1 MEVSMLSYK
10 SNHSNSAVR
19 RTSTHSAQLVVIAI
33 IGLRPMCVNAQS
45 ANELM
50 TRADQLGDR
59 SDWHNAGPLY
69 AKAEAEYHRS
79 GDARNELYAK
89 LGRLHRDLEDGSYRT
104 VRADVLKL
112 LANPLSQNDPL
123 LQIRGLALLGNID
136 LNTNTAAAG
145 EDWNKVLAIARKVG
159 DQKWENRAKGELGL
173 VAGVSGDIG
182 SAALALYG
190 AISKAEQLGDVAAH
204 INFATWLANGMAV
217 HGMADRA
224 VPIIDRAAD
233 LAKRSGYA
241 EVPLLLSIAKIRALT
256 NLPDPQTDQ
265 NKEIVNRLIVATLA
279 EAENEHVLGAQTE
292 LLIEAG
298 QIATRRGDPSGAEK
312 YFHQATEVSRTAGLP
327 RQEGEACLHLSQFYR
342 ATDQPA
348 KASPVIDQGILA
360 VQRVEEGYD
369 LPVFVAEKAEVQA
382 ALGSV
387 QAADASFQ
395 RATDLVEGLLVN
407 APSSQVKS
415 GMIGAVS
422 QIYLGHFRL
431 AWNRMH
437 DAPYAFSIIEGA
449 RGRALLDSIRYARQ
463 SAPVN
468 AAQTRGEVEIAA
480 LQRSLMHDRLTNAQT
495 RHVLDQ
501 LDEAYMQLSPVEYA
515 RQRKEMSLVRRRP
528 PSVAALQAQLR
539 PGEALVEYVMDEKG
553 SYAIE
558 ISHSGLKI
566 HNLAARTE
574 ISRLSR
580 SFVTAIRNG
589 TDSQSSGR
597 ELYKQLIAPVRSQ
610 DISSLI
616 VVPDGPLHLVP
627 FSALVNEGGGYLNS
641 ELNVSAAPSA
651 TIYYTLSRTPRGV
664 AARKPFLGVA
674 FSPPTQSAKAAESTT
689 RGISDLRAGSLKPLQ
704 FGREEIMEAA
714 KVFGPQSV
722 TLDGSQASET
732 ALKAEP
738 LADFK
743 VIHLAAHGV
752 SDELD
757 SDRTALVFAPG
768 SESEDGLWQARE
780 IRRTRLNADVVVLS
794 ACETGSGKL
803 QGQEGVMNLAR
814 AFLTAGARS
823 VVASLWDVDDRS
835 TATLMES
842 FYEHLKAGLTVKEA
856 LRRAQLDFIT
866 NYGEKAKPNLWAGFE
881 VIGDGT
887 KRFTFEKSDAR
898 PTN

>member
-1 MEVSMLSYK
+1 MQSSK
-10 SNHSNSAVR
+10 SNQSNVVFQYTPAR
-19 RTSTHSAQLVVIAI
+19 CARFLVIVVA
-33 IGLRPMCVNAQS
+33 GFAPMCVDAQS
-45 ANELM
+45 PAELM
-50 TRADQLGDR
+50 AKADQLGDR
-59 SDWHNAGPLY
+59 SDWRHAGPLY
-69 AKAEAEYHRS
+69 AKAEAEFHRT

-89 LGRLHRDLEDGSYRT
+89 LGRLHRDLEDGSYKT
-104 VRADVLKL
+104 VRAEVLRL
-112 LANPLSQNDPL
+112 LANPLTQSDPL
-123 LQIRGLALLGNID
+123 LQIRALALLGNID
-136 LNTNTAAAG
+136 LNTNTAAAA
-145 EDWNKVLAIARKVG
+145 EDWNKVLAIARKIG
-159 DQKWENRAKGELGL
+159 DQKWENRARGELGL

-190 AISKAEQLGDVAAH
+190 AISKAEQLGDVSAH

-217 HGMADRA
+217 HGMADQASRIVDKA
-224 VPIIDRAAD
+224 SD
-233 LAKRSGYA
+233 LAKRNGYA
-241 EVPLLLSIAKIRALT
+241 EIPLQLSIAKIRALA
-256 NLPDPQTDQ
+256 NLSEPQREQ
-265 NKEIVNRLIVATLA
+265 NRELANKLITAALA
-279 EAENEHVLGAQTE
+279 EAEKEHVLGAQTE

-298 QIATRRGDPSGAEK
+298 QITASRGDLSAAEK
-312 YFHQATEVSRTAGLP
+312 YFRQATEVSKTAGLP
-327 RQEGEACLHLSQFYR
+327 RQEGESCLRLSQFYR
-342 ATDQPA
+342 ATNQPA
-348 KASPVIDQGILA
+348 KASAVIDQGIQA

-387 QAADASFQ
+387 QAADVSFQ

-415 GMIGAVS
+415 GMIGALG

-437 DAPYAFSIIEGA
+437 DGPYAFSIIESA
-449 RGRALLDSIRYARQ
+449 RGRSLLDSIRYARQ
-463 SAPVN
+463 SASAN
-468 AAQTRGEVEIAA
+468 AQQTRGEVEIAR
-480 LQRSLMHDRLTNAQT
+480 LQRSLMHDRLTNAQV

-501 LDEAYMQLSPVEYA
+501 LDDAYMQLSPVEYA
-515 RQRKEMSLVRRRP
+515 RQRKEMGLVRRRP
-528 PSVAALQAQLR
+528 ASVADLQAQLR
-539 PGEALVEYVMDEKG
+539 QGEAIVEYVMDEKA

-558 ISHSGLKI
+558 INRAGLKI
-566 HNLAARTE
+566 HNLPARAE
-574 ISRLSR
+574 IGNLSR
-580 SFVTAIRNG
+580 TFVTAIRNG
-589 TDSQSSGR
+589 TDSQSSAR

-610 DISSLI
+610 NISSLI
-616 VVPDGPLHLVP
+616 IVPDGPLHLVP
-627 FSALVNEGGGYLNS
+627 FGALVNDAGGYLNS
-641 ELNVSAAPSA
+641 DFNLSAAPSA
-651 TIYYTLSRTPRGV
+651 TIYYTLSRTPRAV

-674 FSPPTQSAKAAESTT
+674 YSPPSQSSKGLGSAT
-689 RGISDLRAGSLKPLQ
+689 RAVTDLRAGRLKPLQ
-704 FGREEIMEAA
+704 FGHEEITEAA
-714 KVFGPQSV
+714 KVFGSQSV
-722 TLDGSQASET
+722 TLDGSQASEE

-757 SDRTALVFAPG
+757 PDRTALVFAPG

-856 LRRAQLDFIT
+856 LRQAQLDFIK
-866 NYGEKAKPNLWAGFE
+866 NYGDKAKPNLWAGFE

-887 KRFTFEKSDAR
+887 KRFTFEKTNAR
-898 PTN
+898 STH

>member
-1 MEVSMLSYK
+1 MVFHK
-10 SNHSNSAVR
+10 SNHSNSEVR
-19 RTSTHSAQLVVIAI
+19 QSFSKSARLVIIVVFCIA
-33 IGLRPMCVNAQS
+33 PTCVNAQS
-45 ANELM
+45 ADELM

-59 SDWHNAGPLY
+59 SDWYNAAPLY

-79 GDARNELYAK
+79 GDTRNELHAK

-104 VRADVLKL
+104 VRAQVLNL
-112 LANPLSQNDPL
+112 LANPLSQSDSL

-136 LNTNTAAAG
+136 LNTNTIAAAA
-145 EDWNKVLAIARKVG
+145 DWNKVLVIASKIG

-173 VAGVSGDIG
+173 VAGVNGDIG
-182 SAALALYG
+182 AAALSLYG
-190 AISKAEQLGDVAAH
+190 AIAKAEQIGDVAAH

-241 EVPLLLSIAKIRALT
+241 EVPLQLSIAKIRALT
-256 NLPDPQTDQ
+256 NLPEPQADQ
-265 NKEIVNRLIVATLA
+265 NKDIVNRLIVATLA
-279 EAENEHVLGAQTE
+279 EAEKEHVLGAQTE

-298 QIATRRGDPSGAEK
+298 QIAIRRHDQSGAEK
-312 YFHQATEVSRTAGLP
+312 YFREAVEVSRTAALP

-342 ATDQPA
+342 TANQPA
-348 KASPVIDQGILA
+348 KASLVIDQGIQA

-382 ALGSV
+382 ALGLV
-387 QAADASFQ
+387 KAADASFQ
-395 RATDLVEGLLVN
+395 RATDLAEGLLVN

-415 GMIGAVS
+415 GMIGASS

-437 DAPYAFSIIEGA
+437 NAPYAFSIIEGA

-468 AAQTRGEVEIAA
+468 AAQTRGEMEIVR

-495 RHVLDQ
+495 RHVVDQ
-501 LDEAYMQLSPVEYA
+501 LDEAYMQLSPIEYA
-515 RQRKEMSLVRRRP
+515 RQRKEMNLVRRRP
-528 PSVAALQAQLR
+528 VSITALQAQLP
-539 PGEALVEYVMDEKG
+539 PGEALIEYVMDEKG

-558 ISHSGLKI
+558 ISRAGLKV
-566 HNLAARTE
+566 HDLASRTE
-574 ISRLSR
+574 ISTLSR

-589 TDSQSSGR
+589 ADSQPSGR

-610 DISSLI
+610 NISSLI
-616 VVPDGPLHLVP
+616 IVPDGPLHLVP
-627 FSALVNEGGGYLNS
+627 FGALVNEGGGYVNSDLN
-641 ELNVSAAPSA
+641 LSAAPSA
-651 TIYYTLSRTPRGV
+651 TIYYTLSRTPKGM

-674 FSPPTQSAKAAESTT
+674 FSPPRPSVNPPESGT
-689 RGISDLRAGSLKPLQ
+689 RGISDLRVGSLKPLQ
-704 FGREEIMEAA
+704 FGHEEIMEAA
-714 KVFGPQSV
+714 KLFGSQSV
-722 TLDGSQASET
+722 TLDGSQASEK

-768 SESEDGLWQARE
+768 SQTEDGLWQARE
-780 IRRTRLNADVVVLS
+780 IRQTRLNADVVVLS

-842 FYEHLKAGLTVKEA
+842 FYEHLKAGLTVEEA
-856 LRRAQLDFIT
+856 LRQAQLDFIK
-866 NYGEKAKPNLWAGFE
+866 NYGKRAEPNLWAGFE

-887 KRFTFEKSDAR
+887 KRFTFKKSNTR
-898 PTN
+898 PTY

>member
-1 MEVSMLSYK
+1 MQSSK
-10 SNHSNSAVR
+10 SDKCTAVTNSGRAY
-19 RTSTHSAQLVVIAI
+19 RTWLLAIVVMGLFPMFVDAQTPA
-33 IGLRPMCVNAQS
+33 
-45 ANELM
+45 ELM
-50 TRADQLGDR
+50 EHADQLGDR
-59 SDWHNAGPLY
+59 SDWRNAGPLY
-69 AKAEAEYHRS
+69 AKAEAEFRRT

-89 LGRLHRDLEDGSYRT
+89 LGRLHRVLEDGSYKT
-104 VRADVLKL
+104 VRAEVVRL
-112 LANPLSQNDPL
+112 LANPLTQSDPL
-123 LQIRGLALLGNID
+123 LQIRGLALLGIID
-136 LNTNTAAAG
+136 LNTNTAAAA
-145 EDWNKVLAIARKVG
+145 EDWNKVLTIARKVG
-159 DQKWENRAKGELGL
+159 DQKWENRARGELGL

-182 SAALALYG
+182 SAALALYA
-190 AISKAEQLGDVAAH
+190 AISKAEQLGDVSAH
-204 INFATWLANGMAV
+204 INFATWLANGMSV

-224 VPIIDRAAD
+224 VRVVDKAAD
-233 LAKRSGYA
+233 LARNSGYT
-241 EVPLLLSIAKIRALT
+241 EIPLQLSIAKIRALA
-256 NLPDPQTDQ
+256 NLSEPQREQ
-265 NKEIVNRLIVATLA
+265 SRNLANQLISSTLA
-279 EAENEHVLGAQTE
+279 EAEREHVLGAQTE

-298 QIATRRGDPSGAEK
+298 QISASRRDVSAAEK
-312 YFHQATEVSRTAGLP
+312 YFRQATEVSKTAGLP
-327 RQEGEACLHLSQFYR
+327 RQEGESCLRLSQFYR
-342 ATDQPA
+342 ATNQPA
-348 KASPVIDQGILA
+348 KASPVIDAGIQA

-369 LPVFVAEKAEVQA
+369 LPVFISERAEVQA

-395 RATDLVEGLLVN
+395 RATNLVEGLLVN

-415 GMIGAVS
+415 GMIGALS

-437 DAPYAFSIIEGA
+437 DGPYAFSIIESA
-449 RGRALLDSIRYARQ
+449 RGRSLLDSIRYARQ
-463 SAPVN
+463 STSAD
-468 AAQTRGEVEIAA
+468 AQQTRGEVEIAR
-480 LQRSLMHDRLTNAQT
+480 LQRSLMHDKLTNAQL

-501 LDEAYMQLSPVEYA
+501 LDAAYMQLSPVEYA
-515 RQRKEMSLVRRRP
+515 RQRKEMGLVRRRP
-528 PSVAALQAQLR
+528 VSVANLQAQLGQ
-539 PGEALVEYVMDEKG
+539 GEAIVEYVMDEKA

-558 ISHSGLKI
+558 INRAGLKI
-566 HNLAARTE
+566 HNLPARTE
-574 ISRLSR
+574 IGNLAR

-597 ELYKQLIAPVRSQ
+597 QLYKQLIAPVRSQ
-610 DISSLI
+610 NISSLI
-616 VVPDGPLHLVP
+616 IVPDGPLHLVP
-627 FSALVNEGGGYLNS
+627 FSALVNDAGGYLNS
-641 ELNVSAAPSA
+641 ELNLSAAPSA
-651 TIYYTLSRTPRGV
+651 TIYYTLRRTPRGV

-674 FSPPTQSAKAAESTT
+674 FSPPSQSSKGLGSTT
-689 RGISDLRAGSLKPLQ
+689 RAVTDLRAGSLKPLQ
-704 FGREEIMEAA
+704 FGHEEITEAA

-722 TLDGSQASET
+722 TLDGSQASEE

-856 LRRAQLDFIT
+856 LRQAQLDFIK
-866 NYGEKAKPNLWAGFE
+866 NYGDKAKPNLWAGFE

-887 KRFTFEKSDAR
+887 KRFTFEKTNAR
-898 PTN
+898 STH

>member
-1 MEVSMLSYK
+1 MQVSMQSSK
-10 SNHSNSAVR
+10 SNQSNVVFQYTPAR
-19 RTSTHSAQLVVIAI
+19 CARFLVIVVA
-33 IGLRPMCVNAQS
+33 GFAPMCVDAQS
-45 ANELM
+45 PAELM
-50 TRADQLGDR
+50 AKADQLGDR
-59 SDWHNAGPLY
+59 SDWRHAGPLY
-69 AKAEAEYHRS
+69 AKAEAEFHRT

-89 LGRLHRDLEDGSYRT
+89 LGRLHRDLEDGSYKT
-104 VRADVLKL
+104 VRAEVLRL
-112 LANPLSQNDPL
+112 LANPLTQSDPL
-123 LQIRGLALLGNID
+123 LQIRALALLGNID
-136 LNTNTAAAG
+136 LNTNTAAAA
-145 EDWNKVLAIARKVG
+145 EDWNKVLAIARKIG
-159 DQKWENRAKGELGL
+159 DQKWENRARGELGL

-190 AISKAEQLGDVAAH
+190 AISKAEQLGDVSAH

-217 HGMADRA
+217 HGMADQASRIVDKA
-224 VPIIDRAAD
+224 SD
-233 LAKRSGYA
+233 LAKRNGYA
-241 EVPLLLSIAKIRALT
+241 EIPLQLSIAKIRALA
-256 NLPDPQTDQ
+256 NLSEPQREQ
-265 NKEIVNRLIVATLA
+265 NRELANKLITAALA
-279 EAENEHVLGAQTE
+279 EAEKEHVLGAQTE

-298 QIATRRGDPSGAEK
+298 QITASRGDLSAAEK
-312 YFHQATEVSRTAGLP
+312 YFRQATEVSKTAGLP
-327 RQEGEACLHLSQFYR
+327 RQEGESCLRLSQFYR
-342 ATDQPA
+342 ATNQPA
-348 KASPVIDQGILA
+348 KASAVIDQGIQA

-387 QAADASFQ
+387 QAADVSFQ

-415 GMIGAVS
+415 GMIGALG

-437 DAPYAFSIIEGA
+437 DGPYAFSIIESA
-449 RGRALLDSIRYARQ
+449 RGRSLLDSIRYARQ
-463 SAPVN
+463 SASAN
-468 AAQTRGEVEIAA
+468 AQQTRGEVEIAR
-480 LQRSLMHDRLTNAQT
+480 LQRSLMHDRLTNAQV

-501 LDEAYMQLSPVEYA
+501 LDDAYMQLSPVEYA
-515 RQRKEMSLVRRRP
+515 RQRKEMGLVRRRP
-528 PSVAALQAQLR
+528 ASVADLQAQLR
-539 PGEALVEYVMDEKG
+539 QGEAIVEYVMDEKA

-558 ISHSGLKI
+558 INRAGLKI
-566 HNLAARTE
+566 HNLPARAE
-574 ISRLSR
+574 IGNLSR
-580 SFVTAIRNG
+580 TFVTAIRNG
-589 TDSQSSGR
+589 TDSQSSAR

-610 DISSLI
+610 NISSLI
-616 VVPDGPLHLVP
+616 IVPDGPLHLVP
-627 FSALVNEGGGYLNS
+627 FGALVNDAGGYLNS
-641 ELNVSAAPSA
+641 DFNLSAAPSA
-651 TIYYTLSRTPRGV
+651 TIYYTLSRTPRAV

-674 FSPPTQSAKAAESTT
+674 YSPPSQSSKGLGSAT
-689 RGISDLRAGSLKPLQ
+689 RAVTDLRAGRLKPLQ
-704 FGREEIMEAA
+704 FGHEEITEAA
-714 KVFGPQSV
+714 KVFGSQSV
-722 TLDGSQASET
+722 TLDGSQASEE

-757 SDRTALVFAPG
+757 PDRTALVFAPG

-856 LRRAQLDFIT
+856 LRQAQLDFIK
-866 NYGEKAKPNLWAGFE
+866 NYGDKAKPNLWAGFE

-887 KRFTFEKSDAR
+887 KRFTFEKTNAR
-898 PTN
+898 STH

>member
-1 MEVSMLSYK
+1 MQSSK
-10 SNHSNSAVR
+10 SNQSNVVPQYTPAR
-19 RTSTHSAQLVVIAI
+19 CARFLVIVVA
-33 IGLRPMCVNAQS
+33 GFAPMCVDAQS
-45 ANELM
+45 PAELM
-50 TRADQLGDR
+50 ANADQLGDR
-59 SDWHNAGPLY
+59 SDWRNAGPLY
-69 AKAEAEYHRS
+69 AKAEAEFHRT
-79 GDARNELYAK
+79 GEARNELYAK
-89 LGRLHRDLEDGSYRT
+89 LGRLHRDLEDGSYKT
-104 VRADVLKL
+104 VRAEVLRL
-112 LANPLSQNDPL
+112 LANPLTQSDPL
-123 LQIRGLALLGNID
+123 LQIRALALLGNID
-136 LNTNTAAAG
+136 LNTNTAAAA
-145 EDWNKVLAIARKVG
+145 EDWNKVLAIARKAG

-190 AISKAEQLGDVAAH
+190 AISKAEQLGDISAH

-217 HGMADRA
+217 HGMADQASRVVDKA
-224 VPIIDRAAD
+224 SD
-233 LAKRSGYA
+233 LARKNGYA
-241 EVPLLLSIAKIRALT
+241 EIPLQLSIAKIRALA
-256 NLPDPQTDQ
+256 N
-265 NKEIVNRLIVATLA
+265 LA
-279 EAENEHVLGAQTE
+279 EPQREQNRELANKLIIAALADAEKGHVLGAQTE

-298 QIATRRGDPSGAEK
+298 QITASRGDLPAAEK
-312 YFHQATEVSRTAGLP
+312 YFRQATEVSKTAGLP
-327 RQEGEACLHLSQFYR
+327 RQEGESCLRLSQFYR
-342 ATDQPA
+342 ATNQPA
-348 KASPVIDQGILA
+348 KASAVIDQGIQA

-369 LPVFVAEKAEVQA
+369 LPVFVAERAEVQA

-415 GMIGAVS
+415 GMIGALG

-437 DAPYAFSIIEGA
+437 DGPYALSIIESA
-449 RGRALLDSIRYARQ
+449 RGRSLLDSIRYARQ
-463 SAPVN
+463 SSAN
-468 AAQTRGEVEIAA
+468 AQETRGEVEIAR
-480 LQRSLMHDRLTNAQT
+480 LQRSLMHDKLTNAQV

-515 RQRKEMSLVRRRP
+515 RQRKEMGLVRRRP
-528 PSVAALQAQLR
+528 ASVADLQAQLR
-539 PGEALVEYVMDEKG
+539 QGEAIVEYVMDEKA

-558 ISHSGLKI
+558 INRAGLKI
-566 HNLAARTE
+566 HNLPARTE
-574 ISRLSR
+574 IGNLSR
-580 SFVTAIRNG
+580 TFVTAIRNG
-589 TDSQSSGR
+589 TDSQSSAR
-597 ELYKQLIAPVRSQ
+597 ELYKQLIAPVRSPN
-610 DISSLI
+610 ISSLI
-616 VVPDGPLHLVP
+616 IVPDGPLHLVP
-627 FSALVNEGGGYLNS
+627 FGALVNDAGEYLNS
-641 ELNVSAAPSA
+641 EFNLSAAPSA
-651 TIYYTLSRTPRGV
+651 TIYYTLSRTPRAV

-674 FSPPTQSAKAAESTT
+674 FSPPSQSYKGLGPAT
-689 RGISDLRAGSLKPLQ
+689 RAVTDLRAGSLKPLQ
-704 FGREEIMEAA
+704 FGHEEITEAA
-714 KVFGPQSV
+714 KVFGSQSV
-722 TLDGSQASET
+722 TLDGSQASEE

-757 SDRTALVFAPG
+757 PDRTALVFAPG

-856 LRRAQLDFIT
+856 LRQAQLDFIK
-866 NYGEKAKPNLWAGFE
+866 NYGDKAKPILWAGFE

-887 KRFTFEKSDAR
+887 KRFTFEKTNAR
-898 PTN
+898 STH

>member
-1 MEVSMLSYK
+1 
-10 SNHSNSAVR
+10 
-19 RTSTHSAQLVVIAI
+19 
-33 IGLRPMCVNAQS
+33 MCVQAQS
-45 ANELM
+45 PAELM
-50 TRADQLGDR
+50 AKADQLGDR
-59 SDWHNAGPLY
+59 SDWRNAAPLY
-69 AKAEAEYHRS
+69 AKAAAEFHRT

-89 LGRLHRDLEDGSYRT
+89 LGLLHRDLEDGSYKA
-104 VRADVLKL
+104 VRAEVLRL
-112 LANPLSQNDPL
+112 LANPLSQSDPL
-123 LQIRGLALLGNID
+123 LQIRSLSLLGNID

-145 EDWNKVLAIARKVG
+145 EDWNKVLAIAKGIG

-190 AISKAEQLGDVAAH
+190 AISKAEQLGDVSAH

-217 HGMADRA
+217 HGMADQASRLVDKA
-224 VPIIDRAAD
+224 SD
-233 LAKRSGYA
+233 LARKSGYT
-241 EVPLLLSIAKIRALT
+241 EIPLQLSIAKIRALA
-256 NLPDPQTDQ
+256 NLSEPQREQ
-265 NKEIVNRLIVATLA
+265 NRALSKKLISAALA
-279 EAENEHVLGAQTE
+279 EAENQHVLGAQTE

-298 QIATRRGDPSGAEK
+298 EISASRNEFSAAEN
-312 YFHQATEVSRTAGLP
+312 YFRQATQVSKTAALP
-327 RQEGEACLHLSQFYR
+327 RQEGEACLRLSQFYR
-342 ATDQPA
+342 STNQPA
-348 KASPVIDQGILA
+348 RASPVIAQGIQA
-360 VQRVEEGYD
+360 VRRVEEGYD

-382 ALGSV
+382 ALGLV
-387 QAADASFQ
+387 QAADVSFQ
-395 RATDLVEGLLVN
+395 QATDLVEGLLVN

-415 GMIGAVS
+415 GMIGALG

-431 AWNRMH
+431 AWNGMH
-437 DAPYAFSIIEGA
+437 DGPYAFSIIEGA

-463 SAPVN
+463 STSAN
-468 AAQTRGEVEIAA
+468 AQQTRGEVEIAR
-480 LQRSLMHDRLTNAQT
+480 LQRSLMHDPLTNSQI
-495 RHVLDQ
+495 RHMLDQ

-515 RQRKEMSLVRRRP
+515 RQRKEMGLVRRHP
-528 PSVAALQAQLR
+528 ASVADLQAQLR
-539 PGEALVEYVMDEKG
+539 QGEAIVEYVMDEKA

-558 ISHSGLKI
+558 ISRAGLKI
-566 HNLAARTE
+566 HNLPARTE
-574 ISRLSR
+574 ISNLSR
-580 SFVTAIRNG
+580 TFVTAIRNG

-597 ELYKQLIAPVRSQ
+597 ELYKQLIGPVRGQ
-610 DISSLI
+610 NISSLI
-616 VVPDGPLHLVP
+616 IVPDGPLHLIP
-627 FSALVNEGGGYLNS
+627 FGALVNDAGGYLNS
-641 ELNVSAAPSA
+641 ELSLSAAPSA
-651 TIYYTLSRTPRGV
+651 TIYYTLSRTPRAV
-664 AARKPFLGVA
+664 VARKPFLGVA
-674 FSPPTQSAKAAESTT
+674 FSPPSQSSKGLGSTT
-689 RGISDLRAGSLKPLQ
+689 RAVTDLRAGSLKPLQ
-704 FGREEIMEAA
+704 FSHEEITEAA
-714 KVFGPQSV
+714 KVFGPESV
-722 TLDGSQASET
+722 TLDGSQASEE

-856 LRRAQLDFIT
+856 LRQAQLDFIK
-866 NYGEKAKPNLWAGFE
+866 NYGDKAKPNLWAGFE

-887 KRFTFEKSDAR
+887 KRFTFEKTNAR
-898 PTN
+898 STH

>member
-1 MEVSMLSYK
+1 MQSSK
-10 SNHSNSAVR
+10 SNQNNVVFQYAPAR
-19 RTSTHSAQLVVIAI
+19 CARFLVIFVA
-33 IGLRPMCVNAQS
+33 GFAPMCVDAQS
-45 ANELM
+45 PAELM
-50 TRADQLGDR
+50 ANADQLGDR
-59 SDWHNAGPLY
+59 SDWRNAGPLY
-69 AKAEAEYHRS
+69 AKAEAEFHRT

-89 LGRLHRDLEDGSYRT
+89 LGRLHRDLEDGSYKT
-104 VRADVLKL
+104 VRAEVLRL
-112 LANPLSQNDPL
+112 LANPLTQSDPL
-123 LQIRGLALLGNID
+123 LQIRALALLGNID
-136 LNTNTAAAG
+136 LNTNTAAAA

-190 AISKAEQLGDVAAH
+190 AISKAEQLGDVSAH

-217 HGMADRA
+217 HGMADQASRVVDKA
-224 VPIIDRAAD
+224 SD
-233 LAKRSGYA
+233 LARKNGYA
-241 EVPLLLSIAKIRALT
+241 EIPLQLSIAKIRALA
-256 NLPDPQTDQ
+256 N
-265 NKEIVNRLIVATLA
+265 LA
-279 EAENEHVLGAQTE
+279 EPQREQNRELANKLITTALADAEKEHVLGAQTE

-298 QIATRRGDPSGAEK
+298 QITASRGDLSAAEK
-312 YFHQATEVSRTAGLP
+312 YFRQATEVSKTAGLP
-327 RQEGEACLHLSQFYR
+327 RQEGESCLRLSQFYR
-342 ATDQPA
+342 ATNQPA
-348 KASPVIDQGILA
+348 KASAVIDQGIQA

-369 LPVFVAEKAEVQA
+369 LPVFVAERAEVQA

-415 GMIGAVS
+415 GMIGALG

-437 DAPYAFSIIEGA
+437 DGPYAFSIIESA
-449 RGRALLDSIRYARQ
+449 RGRSLLDSIRYARQ
-463 SAPVN
+463 SASAN
-468 AAQTRGEVEIAA
+468 AQQTRGEVEIAR
-480 LQRSLMHDRLTNAQT
+480 LQRSLMHDRLTNAQV

-515 RQRKEMSLVRRRP
+515 RQRKEMGLVRRRP
-528 PSVAALQAQLR
+528 ASVADLQAQLR
-539 PGEALVEYVMDEKG
+539 QGEAIVEYVMDEKA

-558 ISHSGLKI
+558 INRAGLKI
-566 HNLAARTE
+566 HNLPARTE
-574 ISRLSR
+574 IGNLSR
-580 SFVTAIRNG
+580 TFVTAIRNG
-589 TDSQSSGR
+589 TDSQSSAR
-597 ELYKQLIAPVRSQ
+597 ELYKQLIAPLRSQ
-610 DISSLI
+610 NISSLI
-616 VVPDGPLHLVP
+616 IVPDGPLHLVP
-627 FSALVNEGGGYLNS
+627 FGALVNDAGGYLNS
-641 ELNVSAAPSA
+641 EFNLSAAPSA
-651 TIYYTLSRTPRGV
+651 TIYYTLSRTPRAV

-674 FSPPTQSAKAAESTT
+674 FSPPSQSSKGLGSAT
-689 RGISDLRAGSLKPLQ
+689 RAVTDLRAGSLKPLQ
-704 FGREEIMEAA
+704 FGHEEITEAA
-714 KVFGPQSV
+714 KVFGSQSV
-722 TLDGSQASET
+722 TLDGSQASEE

-757 SDRTALVFAPG
+757 PDRTALVFAPG

-856 LRRAQLDFIT
+856 LRQAQLDFIK
-866 NYGEKAKPNLWAGFE
+866 NYGDKAKPNLWAGFE

-887 KRFTFEKSDAR
+887 KRFTFEKTNAR
-898 PTN
+898 STH